1 MRERELAGSLAG
13 KRVLVTGGSR
23 GIGGAIA
30 LGLARAGA
38 DVVIGHFRDGAKAEA
53 TVAAISGHGCRAFAV
68 DADVSVEA
76 DAIRLAAAT
85 TEHLGG
91 LDILVSCAGINKPT
105 PLLEATVEDFDRIV
119 GVNLRGVFLVG
130 REAAR
135 VMVRQ
140 GTGGRIINVA
150 SELAYLGRAGI
161 SIYCASKGGVLSLTR
176 SWARELSPHI
186 LVNAIAPGPIDTDL
200 LDWSGMSAAEQAE
213 EQGAVVLGRIG
224 RPEELAGVAV
234 FLAGPDAT
242 YVTGQCYG
250 VNGGAVM
257 T

>member
-1 MRERELAGSLAG
+1 MTGALAG
-13 KRVLVTGGSR
+13 KRALVTGGSK
-23 GIGGAIA
+23 GIGGAMA
-30 LGLARAGA
+30 LGLAKAGA
-38 DVVIGHFRDGAKAEA
+38 AVVIGHFDDARNAETMVQTMAGLGRRGKAIDADIAVEAEA
-53 TVAAISGHGCRAFAV
+53 VRLVAT
-68 DADVSVEA
+68 
-76 DAIRLAAAT
+76 AT
-85 TEHLGG
+85 DFLGG
-91 LDILVSCAGINKPT
+91 LDILVSSAGINQDT
-105 PLLEATVEDFDRIV
+105 PLLDTSAADFDRIV
-119 GVNLRGVFLVG
+119 GVNLRGLFLVG

-135 VMVRQ
+135 VMVGQ

-150 SELAYLGRAGI
+150 SELAYLGRARH
-161 SIYCASKGGVLSLTR
+161 SVYCATKGGVLSLTR
-176 SWARELSPHI
+176 SWARELAPDI

-200 LDWSGMSAAEQAE
+200 LDWEHLSAADRARE
-213 EQGAVVLGRIG
+213 EGAVVLGRIG

>member
-1 MRERELAGSLAG
+1 MAGTLAG
-13 KRVLVTGGSR
+13 KRALVTGGSK

-38 DVVIGHFRDGAKAEA
+38 DVVIGHRGDEA
-53 TVAAISGHGCRAFAV
+53 NAGKTVAAIAALGRRAHAI
-68 DADVSVEA
+68 DADVSQETDAVRLVET
-76 DAIRLAAAT
+76 AAKN
-85 TEHLGG
+85 LGG
-91 LDILVSCAGINKPT
+91 LDILVQSAGINKTLPT
-105 PLLEATVEDFDRIV
+105 LEATAADFDRII
-119 GVNLRGVFLVG
+119 GVNLRGLFLVG
-130 REAAR
+130 REALR

-140 GTGGRIINVA
+140 GHGGRIINIA
-150 SELAYLGRAGI
+150 SELAYLGFA
-161 SIYCASKGGVLSLTR
+161 SYPIYCASKGGVLSLTR
-176 SWARELSPHI
+176 SWAREFAPHI

-200 LDWSGMSAAEQAE
+200 LGWDRMSPEKQAREAA
-213 EQGAVVLGRIG
+213 AVTLGRIG
-224 RPEELAGVAV
+224 KPEELAGVAV

>member
-1 MRERELAGSLAG
+1 MAGSLAG
-13 KRVLVTGGSR
+13 KRALVTGGSK

-30 LGLARAGA
+30 LGLAQAGA
-38 DVVIGHFRDGAKAEA
+38 DVAIGHFRDGAKAESKVGTIEA
-53 TVAAISGHGCRAFAV
+53 LGRRSLAV

-76 DAIRLAAAT
+76 DAIRLVASAAD
-85 TEHLGG
+85 HLGG
-91 LDILVSCAGINKPT
+91 LDILVSSAGVNKPT
-105 PLLEATVEDFDRIV
+105 PLLEATAGDFDRIV

-150 SELAYLGRAGI
+150 SELAYLGRSGN
-161 SIYCASKGGVLSLTR
+161 SVYCASKGGVLSLTR
-176 SWARELSPHI
+176 SWARELAPGI

>member
-1 MRERELAGSLAG
+1 VAGPLTH
-13 KRVLVTGGSR
+13 KRALVTGGSK

-30 LGLARAGA
+30 VGLARAGA
-38 DVVIGHFRDGAKAEA
+38 DVVVGHRGDEA
-53 TVAAISGHGCRAFAV
+53 NASQTVAAIMALGRRALAV
-68 DADVSVEA
+68 DADVSEEA
-76 DAIRLAAAT
+76 DAIRLVETAVQ
-85 TEHLGG
+85 HLGG
-91 LDILVSCAGINKPT
+91 LDILVQSAGINKVTPT
-105 PLLEATVEDFDRIV
+105 LEASAADFDRII
-119 GVNLRGVFLVG
+119 GVNLRGLFLVG

-140 GTGGRIINVA
+140 GQGGRIINIA
-150 SELAYLGRAGI
+150 SELAYAGFA
-161 SIYCASKGGVLSLTR
+161 SFPIYCASKGGVLSLTR
-176 SWARELSPHI
+176 SWAREFAPHI

-200 LDWSGMSAAEQAE
+200 LGWDQMSPEKQARE
-213 EQGAVVLGRIG
+213 AGAVVLGRIG
-224 RPEELAGVAV
+224 KPEELAGVAV

>member
-1 MRERELAGSLAG
+1 MS
-13 KRVLVTGGSR
+13 S
-23 GIGGAIA
+23 
-30 LGLARAGA
+30 
-38 DVVIGHFRDGAKAEA
+38 IGHFRDAAKAEA
-53 TVAAISGHGCRAFAV
+53 TVAAIAALGRRALAV

-76 DAIRLAAAT
+76 DAIRLVATAAD
-85 TEHLGG
+85 HLGG

-119 GVNLRGVFLVG
+119 GVNLRGIFLVG

-135 VMVRQ
+135 IMTRQ
-140 GTGGRIINVA
+140 GTGGRIINIA

-200 LDWSGMSAAEQAE
+200 LDWSGMSAAERAE

>member
-1 MRERELAGSLAG
+1 MAGSLGG
-13 KRVLVTGGSR
+13 KRALVTGGSK
-23 GIGGAIA
+23 GIGAAIA

-38 DVVIGHFRDGAKAEA
+38 DVVIGHFRDGPKAEA
-53 TVAAISGHGCRAFAV
+53 TVAAISDLGRRAHAI
-68 DADVSVEA
+68 DADVSTEV
-76 DAIRLAAAT
+76 DAIRLVAT
-85 TEHLGG
+85 ATGHLGG
-91 LDILVSCAGINKPT
+91 LDILVACAGINKPT

-135 VMVRQ
+135 VMTRQ
-140 GTGGRIINVA
+140 GTGGRIINIA
-150 SELAYLGRAGI
+150 SELAYLGRGGV
-161 SIYCASKGGVLSLTR
+161 SIYCASKGGVLSLSR

-200 LDWSGMSAAEQAE
+200 LDWSGMSVAEQAE
-213 EQGAVVLGRIG
+213 ERGAVVLGRIG

>member
-1 MRERELAGSLAG
+1 MAGSLGG
-13 KRVLVTGGSR
+13 KRALVTGGSR

-38 DVVIGHFRDGAKAEA
+38 DVVVGHFMDGAKAGA
-53 TVAAISGHGCRAFAV
+53 TVAAISDLGRRVLAV
-68 DADVSVEA
+68 DADVSVEGN
-76 DAIRLAAAT
+76 AIRLVAT
-85 TEHLGG
+85 ATDHLGG

-119 GVNLRGVFLVG
+119 GVNLRGVFLAG
-130 REAAR
+130 REVAR

-140 GTGGRIINVA
+140 GTGGRIINIA

-161 SIYCASKGGVLSLTR
+161 SVYCASKGGVLSLTR
-176 SWARELSPHI
+176 SWARELAPKI

-200 LDWSGMSAAEQAE
+200 LDWSSMTAAEQAE

>member
-1 MRERELAGSLAG
+1 MAGTLTG
-13 KRVLVTGGSR
+13 KRALVTGGSK

-38 DVVIGHFRDGAKAEA
+38 DVVIGHRGDGANADKM
-53 TVAAISGHGCRAFAV
+53 VAGIAALGRRAYAV
-68 DADVSVEA
+68 DADVRQEA
-76 DAIRLAAAT
+76 DAVRLVETAAK
-85 TEHLGG
+85 HLGG
-91 LDILVSCAGINKPT
+91 LDILVQSAGINKSTPT
-105 PLLEATVEDFDRIV
+105 LESTAADFDRII
-119 GVNLRGVFLVG
+119 GVNLRGLFLVG
-130 REAAR
+130 REALR

-140 GTGGRIINVA
+140 GQGGRIINIA
-150 SELAYLGRAGI
+150 SELAYLGYA
-161 SIYCASKGGVLSLTR
+161 SYPIYCASKGGVLSLTR
-176 SWARELSPHI
+176 SWAREFSPHI

-200 LDWSGMSAAEQAE
+200 LGWDHMSPEKQAREAA
-213 EQGAVVLGRIG
+213 AVVLGRIG
-224 RPEELAGVAV
+224 KPEELAGVAV

>member
-1 MRERELAGSLAG
+1 M
-13 KRVLVTGGSR
+13 TGGSK

-30 LGLARAGA
+30 LGLAQAGA
-38 DVVIGHFRDGAKAEA
+38 DVVIGHLKDDANAGATAQSIA
-53 TVAAISGHGCRAFAV
+53 SLGRRTLAIE
-68 DADVSVEA
+68 ADVAVEG
-76 DAIRLAAAT
+76 DAVRLVATAAA
-85 TEHLGG
+85 HLGG
-91 LDILVSCAGINKPT
+91 LDVLVQSAGINQGT
-105 PLLEATVEDFDRIV
+105 PLLEASAADFDRII
-119 GVNLRGVFLVG
+119 GVNLRGLFLVG

-150 SELAYLGRAGI
+150 SELAYLGRAGY
-161 SIYCASKGGVLSLTR
+161 SVYAASKGGVLSLTR
-176 SWARELSPHI
+176 SWARELAPDM

-200 LDWSGMSAAEQAE
+200 LDWPSLSAAARAE
-213 EQGAVVLGRIG
+213 EETAVVLRRIG

-234 FLAGPDAT
+234 FLAGPGAT